1 MKTISTIFSF
11 FVMTVFAFAQTP
23 TITNISPNQG
33 QRGQTLNLQITG
45 SQTSFAQGSNIT
57 VTIFNSATA
66 IKSNYT
72 AVLSNTHLIANIS
85 IPQNANYQLCDV
97 AISGVNMPFVS
108 KRSGF
113 TVVNASG
120 KIPKIKSYTPATAIL
135 GQTLDLTITGD
146 GTNFTQATQVQA
158 SFFTQASNIIVNNV
172 NVINDTTLLTNITVG
187 QNLNT
192 GYYPFYI
199 DVAQEGKLYNPGLGL
214 LVYQGG
220 GAPQIVAVS
229 PNAMAIGETL
239 NLTITGVNV
248 NFTQA
253 SGTFVPSF
261 FNGATQLT
269 GSNTTVLAPNLIR
282 TTLNI
287 PNNLNLV
294 GSYDLLLQEFP
305 SGGSLNLKNALYIGV
320 TTGVQKES
328 LKLAYNIYPNPTHDE
343 LFIDTKRDI
352 LSFALMNSTGHFIAV
367 KQEDLELQTNGYRLS
382 TQKYG
387 LSPGIY
393 FLRVQT
399 DEGCTYHKILIN

>member
-1 MKTISTIFSF
+1 MKTIVAIFSF
-11 FVMTVFAFAQTP
+11 FMTTVFAFAQTP
-23 TITNISPNQG
+23 SITNISPNQG

-45 SQTSFAQGSNIT
+45 TQTSFAQGSSIT

-66 IKSNYT
+66 IRSNSV
-72 AVLSNTHLIANIS
+72 AVLSNTHLIANIT

-97 AISGVNMPFVS
+97 AVSGVSMPFVS

-120 KIPKIKSYTPATAIL
+120 KIPKIKSYTPETAIL

-158 SFFTQASNIIVNNV
+158 SFFTQASNITVNNV
-172 NVINDTTLLTNITVG
+172 NVINDTTLVTNITIG

-192 GYYPFYI
+192 GYYPFYL
-199 DVAQEGKLYNPGLGL
+199 DVAKEGKLYNPGLGL

-229 PNAMAIGETL
+229 PNAMALGETL

-253 SGTFVPSF
+253 SGTYIPMF

-287 PNNLNLV
+287 PNNLNLI
-294 GSYDLLLQEFP
+294 GSYDLLLQELP
-305 SGGSLNLKNALYIGV
+305 SGGSLTLQNAISIGV

-328 LKLAYNIYPNPTHDE
+328 IKLVYHIYPNPILDE
-343 LFIDTKRDI
+343 LFIDTKREI
-352 LSFALMNSTGHFIAV
+352 LSIGLMNITGHFVVV
-367 KQEDLELQTNGYRLS
+367 KQDDLVVQTNGYRIS

-399 DEGCTYHKILIN
+399 DEGYIHHKLLIN